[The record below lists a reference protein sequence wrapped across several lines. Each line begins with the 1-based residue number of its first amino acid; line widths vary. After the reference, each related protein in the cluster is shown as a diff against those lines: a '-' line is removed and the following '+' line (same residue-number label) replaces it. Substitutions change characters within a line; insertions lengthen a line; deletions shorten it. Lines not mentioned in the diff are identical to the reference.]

1 MFSTPEDAE
10 WQSVEGDKTVSV
22 VMLGGDSTVLEY
34 QPNIS
39 ILALKAFIQSRLGPE
54 PDKQRLLYKE
64 QELKVGP
71 T

>member
-10 WQSVEGDKTVSV
+10 WQSVEGHKTVSV

-34 QPNIS
+34 QPNMS

>member
-1 MFSTPEDAE
+1 M
-10 WQSVEGDKTVSV
+10 EGDKTVSI
-22 VMLGGDSTVLEY
+22 VMLGGDSTVVEY
-34 QPNIS
+34 QSNMS

-71 T
+71 TWEVYNL